1 MAAERPLVDGGTS
14 GYLGQVVTMFK
25 GKTACYD
32 CTPKPAPKGFAV
44 CTIRST
50 PEKPI
55 HCVVWAKHLFS
66 LLFGVKDDEN
76 AVTEVDCSMDAAQ
89 VARKL
94 FVDDIK
100 SLAAKEDVWKTR
112 KPPSPVDLDGSLADS
127 LTSEGLAR
135 SSLEDRTV
143 WGLGVQVQVLISRYR
158 ELVQRAQ
165 TGSLSW
171 DKDDDAAMD
180 FVLCASNL
188 RASNF
193 GIEMQTSFDCKKMA
207 GNIIAAIATTNAII
221 SGYMVLEAFKIVD
234 QRYPFNSLNQL
245 HACDGFRCD
254 VISPHFSGAASLTG
268 QNILRG
274 QAGENVHD
282 NGRGNGRGCC

>member
-55 HCVVWAKHLFS
+55 HCVVWAKHLFN

-76 AVTEVDCSMDAAQ
+76 AVTEVDSSMDAAQ
-89 VARKL
+89 VVRKL
-94 FVDDIK
+94 FFDDIK
-100 SLAAKEDVWKTR
+100 SLAAKEDVWKTAGR
-112 KPPSPVDLDGSLADS
+112 KPPSPVDLDGSLAAA
-127 LTSEGLAR
+127 LTSEAPPR
-135 SSLEDRTV
+135 DTLEDRSV
-143 WGLGVQVQVLISRYR
+143 WGLQVQVQVLMSRYR

-193 GIEMQTSFDCKKMA
+193 SIEMQTSFDCKKMA

-234 QRYPFNSLNQL
+234 QRYPRETWNRLHTCAISSPCMLPPLGPVGGRALYLGGGMSLM
-245 HACDGFRCD
+245 AR
-254 VISPHFSGAASLTG
+254 
-268 QNILRG
+268 
-274 QAGENVHD
+274 
-282 NGRGNGRGCC
+282 

>member
-55 HCVVWAKHLFS
+55 HCVVWAKHLFN

-76 AVTEVDCSMDAAQ
+76 AVTEVDSSLDAAQ
-89 VARKL
+89 VVRKL

-100 SLAAKEDVWKTR
+100 TSAAKEDVWKGKT
-112 KPPSPVDLDGSLADS
+112 PPAPLDLDGSLAAS
-127 LTSEGLAR
+127 LTTAAPAR
-135 SSLEDRTV
+135 AVLDDRTV
-143 WGLGVQVQVLISRYR
+143 WELGVLVQVLMVRYE
-158 ELVQRAQ
+158 ELKKRA
-165 TGSLSW
+165 GDGALSW
-171 DKDDDAAMD
+171 DKDDDDAMD

-188 RASNF
+188 RAKNF
-193 GIEMQTSFDCKKMA
+193 GIEMQASFDCKKMA

-234 QRYPFNSLNQL
+234 QRSPAPL
-245 HACDGFRCD
+245 ACSSSAALARSSSAALARFPPPLLPDEIPD
-254 VISPHFSGAASLTG
+254 PQPPSPKP
-268 QNILRG
+268 
-274 QAGENVHD
+274 
-282 NGRGNGRGCC
+282 